1 MCQLVVNFMTDP
13 LTGVSEM
20 RRVTRADGT
29 VAACTWDYRDGM
41 TMLRAFWDSAVAID
55 PTAPHE
61 GRTMQFCTRAE
72 LEELWGAVGLRDVRT
87 GALGVERAY
96 ADFDDFWEP
105 FTFGVGPAAPTA
117 SHSIPSSATRSVSSA
132 LRRLGEPTGG
142 FELTARAWFVAGQRL
157 EARMSYSRA
166 WSHISL

>member
-1 MCQLVVNFMTDP
+1 
-13 LTGVSEM
+13 
-20 RRVTRADGT
+20 
-29 VAACTWDYRDGM
+29 
-41 TMLRAFWDSAVAID
+41 MLRAFWDSAVAID

-105 FTFGVGPAAPTA
+105 FTFGVGPGGTYC
-117 SHSIPSSATRSVSSA
+117 VSLDPEQRDS
-132 LRRLGEPTGG
+132 LRLECFRRLGEPTG
-142 FELTARAWFVAGQRL
+142 AIRADRSRVVRRRTRL
-157 EARMSYSRA
+157 EA
-166 WSHISL
+166 